1 MQKELKNG
9 YVNGII
15 GALLGAL
22 IGAVPWY
29 LAETFLNIFAA
40 VLGLLISMASFYG
53 YMLLGGARKKGFG
66 LAVIII
72 SSVIAVCASEYFSNF
87 TVLCRDQYI
96 KSQAA
101 SLGVSVPQL
110 AFLYMSLPEV
120 LKGMIPNLLLGLLF
134 AALGIFSSMK
144 RILPYFAY
152 GTAVP
157 EAPAEAVPQQT
168 AETEMLTEETSDMPS
183 PMDAP
188 TPNQPD
194 SDGWTTYDMKK

>member
-1 MQKELKNG
+1 MQYVKTKNFQDFQAFSGHCRVSPDAFSAASTRDSIRISFIYDIMCMSYTVTEVDWMQKELKNG

-72 SSVIAVCASEYFSNF
+72 SSVITVCASEYFSNF
-87 TVLCRDQYI
+87 TVL
-96 KSQAA
+96 
-101 SLGVSVPQL
+101 
-110 AFLYMSLPEV
+110 
-120 LKGMIPNLLLGLLF
+120 
-134 AALGIFSSMK
+134 
-144 RILPYFAY
+144 
-152 GTAVP
+152 
-157 EAPAEAVPQQT
+157 
-168 AETEMLTEETSDMPS
+168 
-183 PMDAP
+183 
-188 TPNQPD
+188 
-194 SDGWTTYDMKK
+194 